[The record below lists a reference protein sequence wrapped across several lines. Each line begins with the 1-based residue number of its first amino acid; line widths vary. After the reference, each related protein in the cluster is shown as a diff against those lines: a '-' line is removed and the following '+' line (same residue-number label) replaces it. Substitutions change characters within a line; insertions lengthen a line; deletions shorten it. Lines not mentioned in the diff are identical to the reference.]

1 MCRNGA
7 FLWVK
12 YVIFATS
19 ANVVCTVVKQVPARC
34 FVEFQKYLKLIL

>member
-19 ANVVCTVVKQVPARC
+19 ANVVCTIVKQSA
-34 FVEFQKYLKLIL
+34 FTMLY